1 MTGKLKIDVM
11 KTLRFVTILLC
22 AAFLQN
28 AFPQTELNWNIIY
41 KLTNVH
47 SISIGDVPGHTIG
60 SAEGTGLGFLSD
72 NKPAVM
78 NGSFTYDYVNGS
90 GPYTAYYSLSFD
102 NGSSFIVKC
111 NASAEFIAA
120 ENKTVFSGE
129 IIYISGKGI
138 YEGISGKGSI
148 KGKRT
153 QGIESG
159 AAVYLEITSSYEIKK

>member
-1 MTGKLKIDVM
+1 M
-11 KTLRFVTILLC
+11 KTLKFVTILLC
-22 AAFLQN
+22 ITALQN
-28 AFPQTELNWNIIY
+28 IYSQTELNWNIIY

-78 NGSFTYDYVNGS
+78 NGSFTFDYVNGS

-102 NGSSFIVKC
+102 NGSSFTVRC
-111 NASAEFIAA
+111 NASADYDASQQ
-120 ENKTVFSGE
+120 KTVFTGE

-138 YEGISGKGSI
+138 YEGISGKGTIS
-148 KGKRT
+148 GRRT
-153 QGIESG
+153 QGIETG
-159 AAVYLEITSSYEIKK
+159 AAVYLEVTSSYEIKK